1 MRNIKSLDK
10 NTTTDGVSIT
20 KHTKVK
26 DWILALLITEQ
37 LAVMIN
43 STDAGDNLAEANKS
57 VQPKKQH
64 KRIQSVSTHRRL
76 QRGRQ
81 LGS

>member
-1 MRNIKSLDK
+1 MSEMRENKSLDK

-26 DWILALLITEQ
+26 DWILALLITEL

-43 STDAGDNLAEANKS
+43 STDAGDNLAEANES

-64 KRIQSVSTHRRL
+64 KRIQSVFTHRRL
-76 QRGRQ
+76 
-81 LGS
+81 